1 MKIIKKLFPMAF
13 TEKQGLGTLII
24 DIIIHAIFGF
34 IVHMIGDLVV
44 SLGPIGIVL
53 MVICRCI
60 FGYLLVSMI
69 LAVLNFFKVI
79 K

>member
-1 MKIIKKLFPMAF
+1 MKIKKLFPMAF